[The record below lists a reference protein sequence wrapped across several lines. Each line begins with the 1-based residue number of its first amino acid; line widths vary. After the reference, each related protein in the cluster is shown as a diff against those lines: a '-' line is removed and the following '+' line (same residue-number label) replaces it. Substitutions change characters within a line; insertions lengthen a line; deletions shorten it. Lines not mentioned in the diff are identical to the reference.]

1 MTLTCFTSR
10 KLAIISLVLALPVYG
25 WAQAPVITSVLPAA
39 NARAVARNSPLT
51 VSFSQAL
58 TPASGLALK
67 VFSAQRGGLRTQA
80 APAVTS
86 GSTLRYTPAY
96 PFMAGEKVAYSV
108 TQDAAS
114 AGGTLTQPRVGQFT
128 TAVRPGGNANFLA
141 GVSVGVAASPWAVAV
156 GDVDNDGDL
165 DLLAAAADN
174 SSSGITGT
182 VSVRINNGQGIFSGS
197 QEVSVGRDPQG
208 ISLGDFDGD
217 GALDFVTVDYN
228 SSTLTVCLND
238 GSGNFNYRQAV
249 RVGFTPSN
257 VLTADVDGDG
267 DLDLVVPYLNG
278 TTISVHYNQGN
289 GLFTNS
295 QLITVGY
302 NPTCMAVGDVDA
314 DGDLDLVV
322 GHGATYMNASKIS
335 VCLNSG
341 SGQFTVSQSLPIS
354 TDPWDATIGDI
365 DGDGDLDLLL
375 ANFTSSSTVS
385 VRRNNGSGVF
395 SGNQEVV
402 AYSPFRLTVGD
413 VDGDGDLDLVEAAY
427 SQNRVAVQLN
437 DGRGNFSPRST
448 IYLAGTQ
455 NLRVAVGVTLG
466 DVDGDGDLDLLGSS
480 VDNTISVHLN
490 NGTAL
495 AASQPVGRAGLTV
508 YPTPVL
514 DHVML
519 SGAAPNAPLTLLDA
533 LGRVCL
539 TARADASGQARFQL
553 PAALPGGVYTVRSG
567 GQVSRLVVE

>member
-1 MTLTCFTSR
+1 MPMTLTCFTSR

-128 TAVRPGGNANFLA
+128 TAVRPVGNANFLA

-365 DGDGDLDLLL
+365 DGDGDLDL
-375 ANFTSSSTVS
+375 
-385 VRRNNGSGVF
+385 
-395 SGNQEVV
+395 
-402 AYSPFRLTVGD
+402 
-413 VDGDGDLDLVEAAY
+413 VEAAY